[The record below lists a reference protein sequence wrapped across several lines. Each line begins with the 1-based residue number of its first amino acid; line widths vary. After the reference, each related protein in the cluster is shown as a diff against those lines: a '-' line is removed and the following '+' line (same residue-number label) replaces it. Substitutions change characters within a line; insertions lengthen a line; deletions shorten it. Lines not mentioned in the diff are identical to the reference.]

1 MKKSGKA
8 TITDIARRVN
18 MTTVTVSRALNQPE
32 KVKKETLGRILEV
45 ARELNYVPNAFAR
58 NLKSRESRLIGLITA
73 SIDNPFYG
81 EIIKAISREAKKK
94 DYSLLLFDTDGSP
107 ELEERAV
114 DTLLSYQVSGIILSV
129 VSDDD
134 DYCPAYLSKLELA
147 RIPVIQIDRKLAGAP
162 FPGIYLENRDSGY
175 QGMHT
180 LLSQGHRRI
189 LVVAGPKTSNI
200 TISRLVGIRSALD
213 ECPEPTQLDVLYG
226 DYTQTPARED
236 VNAYLASNKH
246 PDAIFGL
253 NILITLGCLEAIRQ
267 QGLNRSDIGLFSIDQ
282 IPYADIFGEPIPCI
296 SHNTYQLGLTAIN
309 MLLRKI
315 DDPEYFP
322 NDEIIQGELKL

>member
-1 MKKSGKA
+1 MTKPDKA
-8 TITDIARRVN
+8 TITDIAKRVN
-18 MTTVTVSRALNQPE
+18 MTTVTVSRALNRPE
-32 KVKKETLGRILEV
+32 KVKKETLARILEV

-73 SIDNPFYG
+73 SLDNPFYAK
-81 EIIKAISREAKKK
+81 IIKAISREAKKK

-114 DTLLSYQVSGIILSV
+114 DTLLSYQVAGIILSV

-134 DYCPAYLSKLELA
+134 DYHPAYLPKLELT
-147 RIPVIQIDRKLAGAP
+147 RIPVIQIDRKLAEAP
-162 FPGIYLENRDSGY
+162 FAGVYLENWESGY

-180 LLSQGHRRI
+180 LVEQGHRHF
-189 LVVAGPKTSNI
+189 LVVGGPEKSNI
-200 TISRLVGIRSALD
+200 TISRLEGIRRALD

-226 DYTQTPARED
+226 DYTQAPAREA
-236 VNAYLASNKH
+236 VNTYLASGKR

-253 NILITLGCLEAIRQ
+253 NILITLGSLEAIRA
-267 QGLNRSDIGLFSIDQ
+267 QGMSRDDIEVFSIDQ
-282 IPYADIFGEPIPCI
+282 VPYADIFGQPVPCF

-315 DDPEYFP
+315 DDPQYDP
-322 NDEIIQGELKL
+322 TDEIIKGELIL